1 MTTKQLQDKPD
12 SPPEIKWRSLVYALL
27 PVALLVASTGY
38 FHLDGKIG
46 ALDTKIDKQIGQV
59 RSEIGQVR
67 SEIGQIR
74 SEIGQIRSEIGQIR
88 SEIGEVKNLI
98 IQLLARDSI
107 TAP

>member
-46 ALDTKIDKQIGQV
+46 ALDAKIDNQIGQV

-67 SEIGQIR
+67 SEIGQVR
-74 SEIGQIRSEIGQIR
+74 SEIGEIR

-98 IQLLARDSI
+98 IQLLARDPI